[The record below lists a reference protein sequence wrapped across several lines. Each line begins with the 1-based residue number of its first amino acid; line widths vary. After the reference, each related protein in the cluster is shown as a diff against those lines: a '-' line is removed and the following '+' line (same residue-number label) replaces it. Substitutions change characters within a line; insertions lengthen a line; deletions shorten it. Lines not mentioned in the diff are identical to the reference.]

1 MIVNKKIAWQLF
13 EKIIHDLDKK
23 KYHVGREL
31 DENGYIKS
39 WIIFRQD
46 MSIEEYFSPENK
58 PLLTSKEN
66 DILDLINFVAKEK
79 ENAIKRNKKING

>member
-13 EKIIHDLDKK
+13 EKIIHDLDRK
-23 KYHVGREL
+23 KYHISREL

-39 WIIFRQD
+39 WTIFRQD